1 MKTENEK
8 DSLILGA
15 AFVTTEMLGFRQASP
30 SFCFTLLNNH
40 MGGFWYPLKSNLT
53 PHGSNLS
60 AISFGT
66 SLAFLAIFFLVRYYG
81 LRLQPELPLYSALSG
96 VR

>member
-40 MGGFWYPLKSNLT
+40 MGGFW
-53 PHGSNLS
+53 
-60 AISFGT
+60 
-66 SLAFLAIFFLVRYYG
+66 
-81 LRLQPELPLYSALSG
+81 
-96 VR
+96 